1 MNPARLAAAALAATA
16 ALVLL
21 PAAAQAEPWPAD
33 YAALGDS
40 YSSGTGAGDY
50 FDEECLRSDLA
61 YPRLLANGLGADLQF
76 AACSGATAADLLAE
90 QLGALDA
97 RTDLVTVTI
106 GGNDIGWTEAVA
118 ACLTPLM
125 DCTGKIEA
133 SETLMRGELPGLLDG
148 VYGAIADRAPRAEVL
163 VLGYPRLFNAR
174 TTCGALHQ
182 PSVAEQARMNEA
194 ADVLADVLG
203 AAAADHGFTYVDVR
217 ESFADHAVCDDV
229 PYLHGL
235 RYPAAESFHPNAL
248 GHANGYYPAVA
259 RAL

>member
-16 ALVLL
+16 ALALT
-21 PAAAQAEPWPAD
+21 PAAAQAAPRPME
-33 YAALGDS
+33 YTALGDS

-50 FDEECLRSDLA
+50 ADEECLRSDLA
-61 YPRLLANGLGADLQF
+61 YPRLLANGLGADLRF

-97 RTDLVTVTI
+97 GTDLVTVTI

-125 DCTGKIEA
+125 DCTGRIEA
-133 SETLMRGELPGLLDG
+133 SEALMRGQLPGLLDG
-148 VYGAIADRAPRAEVL
+148 VYDAIADRAPRAEVL

-182 PSVAEQARMNEA
+182 PSVAEQTRMNAA
-194 ADVLADVLG
+194 ADVLAGVLD
-203 AAAADHGFTYVDVR
+203 AAAADHGFKYVDVR
-217 ESFADHAVCDDV
+217 ESFEGHAVCDDV

-235 RYPAAESFHPNAL
+235 RYPTAESFHPNAL

-259 RAL
+259 GAL